1 MSIIF
6 RIFLLF
12 LLAAYLF
19 RRFFAGQK
27 KSPKATEADGNAK
40 NSASRM
46 VKDPMCGMYMDA
58 RLAIR
63 LDNRREAVF
72 FCSEECKKKYMNKS
86 ANEGVGGAVAD

>member
-1 MSIIF
+1 MSAIII
-6 RIFLLF
+6 RILF
-12 LLAAYLF
+12 YIFVAFLF
-19 RRFFAGQK
+19 RWFFAGRK
-27 KSPKATEADGNAK
+27 KSPKATEAGANPG

-63 LDNRREAVF
+63 MDSRRDAVY

-86 ANEGVGGAVAD
+86 TNEGIGSSVSD